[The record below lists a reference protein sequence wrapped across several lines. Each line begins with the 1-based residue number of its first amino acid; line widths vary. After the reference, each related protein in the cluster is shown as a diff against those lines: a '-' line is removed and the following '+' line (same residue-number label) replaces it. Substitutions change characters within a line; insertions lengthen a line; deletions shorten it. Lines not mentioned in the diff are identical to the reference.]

1 MRYLMLLYGDKQAES
16 SLTPDQRRAIVE
28 QHIAFAGRLRDAGAL
43 VAGEALGDSAEAK
56 VIRRETERAVVTDGP
71 FAETKEQL
79 GGFYV
84 LECADVDEAVRWA
97 EQVPKSPGLIAELR
111 PVVAT

>member
-1 MRYLMLLYGDKQAES
+1 MRYLLLLYGDEQAED
-16 SLTPDQRRAIVE
+16 SLTPDERRAIVE
-28 QHIAFAGRLRDAGAL
+28 QHIAFAGRLREAGAH
-43 VAGEALGDSAEAK
+43 VAGEALGNAAEAK
-56 VIRRETERAVVTDGP
+56 VVRREEERTVVTDGP

-79 GGFYV
+79 GGFYL

-111 PVVAT
+111 PVVPS